1 MTVAIIGSR
10 NFDNYDLLKSVMSP
24 FIPQIK
30 EIVSGGAKGAD
41 ELGAMWSR
49 EFLNQTPIII
59 RPQWNDLNHPNAL
72 IKTDKNGQAFD
83 ARAGLRR
90 NELIV
95 QQADLVIAF
104 WDETSKGTRHAI
116 NFTKKL
122 GKTVKVIKFRQNH
135 QIALPF

>member
-10 NFDNYDLLKSVMSP
+10 NFDNYDLLKSVMFP
-24 FIPQIK
+24 FIPQVK

-49 EFLNQTPIII
+49 EFLNQAPIII

-122 GKTVKVIKFRQNH
+122 GKMVKVIKFRQNH